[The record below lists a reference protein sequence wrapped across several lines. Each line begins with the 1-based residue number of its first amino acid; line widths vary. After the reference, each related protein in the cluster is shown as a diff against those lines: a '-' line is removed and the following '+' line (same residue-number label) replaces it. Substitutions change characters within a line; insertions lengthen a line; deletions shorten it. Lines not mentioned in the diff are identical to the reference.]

1 MGLFAAALAWQLN
14 KLLVRL
20 PANKLILL
28 TPLVEE
34 TAKTLFAVLL
44 SVDIFFTHFF
54 FGVVEG
60 VWEMFTARRNG
71 FYAGLSALASH
82 SIFGTIT
89 VFVYDLYGALIPALG
104 AGYLAHAAWNYAIL
118 EYFPAR
124 KSGAGRNSKS

>member
-1 MGLFAAALAWQLN
+1 MGLFAAALAWNLN

-20 PANKLILL
+20 PVGRLILL

-34 TAKTLFAVLL
+34 TAKTLAAVLL
-44 SVDIFFTHFF
+44 AVDIFFTHLF

-60 VWEMFTARRNG
+60 AWEMFTARRNG

-89 VFVYDLYGALIPALG
+89 VVMYDLYGALIPALG

-118 EYFPAR
+118 EYFPTR
-124 KSGAGRNSKS
+124 KSGTGR

>member
-1 MGLFAAALAWQLN
+1 LGLFAAALAWQLN
-14 KLLVRL
+14 KLLVRF
-20 PANKLILL
+20 PAGRLILL

-34 TAKTLFAVLL
+34 TAKTLAAVFLT
-44 SVDIFFTHFF
+44 VDIFFTHFF
-54 FGVVEG
+54 FGAVEG
-60 VWEMFTARRNG
+60 AWEMFSARRNG

-89 VFVYDLYGALIPALG
+89 IFVYDLYGALIPALG

-124 KSGAGRNSKS
+124 KSGTGR